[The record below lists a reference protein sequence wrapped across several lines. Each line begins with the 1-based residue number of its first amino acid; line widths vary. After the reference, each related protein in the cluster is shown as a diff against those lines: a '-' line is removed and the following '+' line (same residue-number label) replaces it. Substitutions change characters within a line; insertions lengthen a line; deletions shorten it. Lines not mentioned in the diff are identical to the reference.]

1 MKLKKRVE
9 SVELAMAR
17 KNGDFGFTVVVRKD
31 GETEDEAR
39 KRTGLTD
46 KSGQIV
52 FLSELD
58 AKL

>member
-1 MKLKKRVE
+1 ME

-17 KNGDFGFTVVVRKD
+17 KNGDFNFTVVIRMD
-31 GETEDEAR
+31 GETDDEAR

-52 FLSELD
+52 FISELD